1 MKGPWTVAPGTIMC
15 PQLLGGP
22 IERMAAE
29 DAIWE
34 TAAWPIMAGLSAIT
48 VMLSRFSWL
57 QISTITPISVL
68 MQSATEM
75 TPGHQIQLGP
85 PHHILDTKMGLEL
98 GLDAREPAS
107 FLGCIPYLAYWDRFV
122 KGYDAKETHKLALVR
137 AQSHAGL
144 LAQGVNLIHLEV
156 ADAPRLIIDVI

>member
-1 MKGPWTVAPGTIMC
+1 M
-15 PQLLGGP
+15 
-22 IERMAAE
+22 
-29 DAIWE
+29 
-34 TAAWPIMAGLSAIT
+34 
-48 VMLSRFSWL
+48 
-57 QISTITPISVL
+57 L

-156 ADAPRLIIDVI
+156 VDAPCLIIVAIWAAHVIEKEPQLRLDRVTPALYEGGWQIVEFDGYLSLAHGGRLHDPWKSVTS